1 VIKNLKKVLVTGAS
15 RGIGEAIA
23 IRLKEKEFNVL
34 GTSTSKQGVKYLNEK
49 GIKGFQLDLNNKES
63 IKKFLSRLIKE
74 HSDIDILVNN
84 AGLTRDNIV
93 LRMSEDQWM
102 EVINVHLN
110 GTFKIS
116 KTVLKFM
123 LKKKWGR
130 IINITSTSAS
140 MANRGQS
147 NYSAAKSGVEAFSRS
162 LAKEVGTRFITVNSV
177 APGYIETDMT
187 KDINPKIKKEILNKI
202 PLSRFGKPNE
212 VADLI
217 EFIISDDA
225 SYITGQTIHING
237 GLFM

>member
-1 VIKNLKKVLVTGAS
+1 MIKNLKKVLVTGAS

-93 LRMSEDQWM
+93 LRMTEDQWM

-116 KTVLKFM
+116 KTVLT
-123 LKKKWGR
+123 L
-130 IINITSTSAS
+130 
-140 MANRGQS
+140 
-147 NYSAAKSGVEAFSRS
+147 E
-162 LAKEVGTRFITVNSV
+162 
-177 APGYIETDMT
+177 
-187 KDINPKIKKEILNKI
+187 LN
-202 PLSRFGKPNE
+202 
-212 VADLI
+212 
-217 EFIISDDA
+217 
-225 SYITGQTIHING
+225 
-237 GLFM
+237 

>member
-1 VIKNLKKVLVTGAS
+1 MIKNLKKVLVTGAS

-187 KDINPKIKKEILNKI
+187 KDINPKIKKESLNKI
-202 PLSRFGKPNE
+202 PLTRYEKPNE
-212 VADLI
+212 
-217 EFIISDDA
+217 
-225 SYITGQTIHING
+225 GPH
-237 GLFM
+237 

>member
-1 VIKNLKKVLVTGAS
+1 MIKNLKKVLVTGAS

-147 NYSAAKSGVEAFSRS
+147 NYSAAKSGVEAFYRS

-177 APGYIETDMT
+177 APGYIAVSYTHLT
-187 KDINPKIKKEILNKI
+187 LPTN
-202 PLSRFGKPNE
+202 RE
-212 VADLI
+212 V
-217 EFIISDDA
+217 
-225 SYITGQTIHING
+225 
-237 GLFM
+237 